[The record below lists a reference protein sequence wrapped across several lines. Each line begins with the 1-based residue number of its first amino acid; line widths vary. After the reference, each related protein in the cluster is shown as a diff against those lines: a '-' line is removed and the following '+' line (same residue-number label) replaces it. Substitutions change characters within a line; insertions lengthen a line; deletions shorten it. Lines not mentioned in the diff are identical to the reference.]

1 MKAIC
6 HRFLKNL
13 VYRLTNLV
21 FRAKIILF
29 MVRKLDISPENDV
42 LLSQN
47 FFNSENKVLQTL
59 RCTFFLSNVFFLFFV
74 AVVVVAEVSSY
85 DKTVRK
91 CLNPLPQLVSF
102 VKSFAPSSPFLYPL
116 KTSENLFL
124 FSGGRERVHWE
135 RIG

>member
-1 MKAIC
+1 MAPLKAIC
-6 HRFLKNL
+6 HRFLKSL

-29 MVRKLDISPENDV
+29 MVRKPDISPENDV

-102 VKSFAPSSPFLYPL
+102 VKPFAPSVPFLYPL
-116 KTSENLFL
+116 KTSENL
-124 FSGGRERVHWE
+124 
-135 RIG
+135 

>member
-1 MKAIC
+1 MAPLKAIC
-6 HRFLKNL
+6 HRFLKSL

-29 MVRKLDISPENDV
+29 MVRKPDISPENDV

-91 CLNPLPQLVSF
+91 CLNLFHSWYLLLSHSLPVH
-102 VKSFAPSSPFLYPL
+102 PFSTP
-116 KTSENLFL
+116 
-124 FSGGRERVHWE
+124 
-135 RIG
+135 